1 MKKQEIEDKDIKDFY
16 NDHAVKYSAQLKTVK
31 HQINLISNIRLAV
44 ALIAI
49 AVSVYAYRIDPY
61 FFFSIVVSGIVGFFL
76 LVFYHETLHQR
87 KCSIE
92 NVLNVLHRNLS
103 RLSGNWTGYSDTGDD
118 FINDEHPFSTDLDMF
133 GKGSLFQW
141 ISSSHTFYGRK
152 QLASDIL
159 LTPST
164 IGQVVQQ
171 QGAITDCAKHFNFR
185 LSFEAA
191 ALDIKVKSDQE
202 PLLKWA
208 ESGVSR
214 WASMAPWFFYAEP
227 VVAAL
232 SAMICSVF
240 FKIPLIAYI
249 IYTVHLLL
257 FGLFFFS
264 NKKFMDRFEAC
275 GATVLVYS
283 RLLSLIEK
291 EDFSDK
297 VLLRYKNGLVSE
309 NGTVVSKE
317 LKKLS
322 QLISSMEIR
331 YNPLGHFIAN
341 VGLLWDLRLRINAEN
356 WKKNNSKNLR
366 KWFEIIGWFES
377 VNSFSGIAFENQDW
391 HYPQITDEASL
402 SCTDMGHPLI
412 PDNRRIHN
420 SFTIN
425 DNQVAIITG
434 SNMSGK
440 STFLRTVGVNMV
452 LAYAGA
458 PVCGKS
464 MCVPLLK
471 IFSSMRIGDDLS
483 GNVSTFYAELLK
495 IKRIID
501 EDKNGT
507 PILFLLDELFRGT
520 NSSDRHE
527 GAVAVLSKLKKHGNI
542 GLISTHDLQ
551 LCELAQGD
559 KNGYENYHFTETYN
573 ENGIAFDYTLRQGPS
588 TTRNALYL
596 IKMLGIV

>member
-1 MKKQEIEDKDIKDFY
+1 MKKQVVETKDIKGFY
-16 NDHAVKYSAQLKTVK
+16 NDYTEKYSAQLKTVK
-31 HQINLISNIRLAV
+31 QQINLISNIRLAV

-49 AVSVYAYRIDPY
+49 AASVYAYRIDPY
-61 FFFSIVVSGIVGFFL
+61 FFFSVVVSGIVGFFL

-87 KCSIE
+87 KCSTE

-103 RLSGNWTGYSDTGDD
+103 RLSGNWTDYSDTGND
-118 FINDEHPFSTDLDMF
+118 FVNDEHPFCTDLDMF

-141 ISSSHTFYGRK
+141 LSSSHTFYGRK

-159 LTPST
+159 QTPST
-164 IGQVVQQ
+164 TGQVVQQ
-171 QGAITDCAKHFNFR
+171 QGAVTDCAKHFNFR
-185 LSFEAA
+185 LLFEAA
-191 ALDIKVKSDQE
+191 ALDIKVQSDQE

-214 WASMAPWFFYAEP
+214 WASMAPWLFYAEP
-227 VVAAL
+227 FVAAL
-232 SAMICSVF
+232 SAIICSVF

-257 FGLFFFS
+257 FALFFIS

-275 GATVLVYS
+275 ATTVLVYS

-291 EDFSDK
+291 EDFSNK
-297 VLLRYKNGLVSE
+297 VLLRYKNDLVSE

-356 WKKNNSKNLR
+356 WKKNNSRNLR

-377 VNSFSGIAFENQDW
+377 INSFSGIAFEHQDW
-391 HYPQITDEASL
+391 YYPQITDEARL

-420 SFTIN
+420 SFSIK
-425 DNQVAIITG
+425 DNHVAIITG

-464 MCVPLLK
+464 MCVPLVK

-527 GAVAVLSKLKKHGNI
+527 GAVAVLSKLKKPGNI

-559 KNGYENYHFTETYN
+559 QRGYENYHFTETYN